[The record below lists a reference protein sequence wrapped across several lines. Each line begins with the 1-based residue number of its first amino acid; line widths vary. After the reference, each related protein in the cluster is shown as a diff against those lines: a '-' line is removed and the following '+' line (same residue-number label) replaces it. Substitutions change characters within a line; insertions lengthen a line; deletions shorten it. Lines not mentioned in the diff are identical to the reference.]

1 MPSPIYIAKRALV
14 TLIKFLA
21 VSYSFRVDLSRDSGD
36 ADLRKAYRHLSRKV
50 HPRDFENPHRRYKSS
65 LDFLSPPFQR
75 FVVYFRILILG
86 LDSRIPLTPLES

>member
-1 MPSPIYIAKRALV
+1 MPSPTYIAKRALV

-50 HPRDFENPHRRYKSS
+50 HPRDFENPQGVSAPVWAWAMILKSGGCSKLTSSFYKTSE
-65 LDFLSPPFQR
+65 FK
-75 FVVYFRILILG
+75 FV
-86 LDSRIPLTPLES
+86 S